1 VRETQVRLADAG
13 CQISLRRAVPAH
25 AGLPPAGAFAVV
37 VAVRDD
43 LGRDQPLQCG
53 EHRIGERVD
62 AVDLAGDLEKLQ
74 HAADFGSAKGPHA
87 TNIYVECRIAAPS
100 DPGNPAT
107 PSNSRGKESLV
118 SGLNKHARPHG
129 RDNYERRKASNCPRT
144 IVVALAI
151 MVLAGTAASGGAR
164 SNLAV
169 ASTAGASGAEQGGLY
184 VALGDSLAAGYGAS
198 NVSKSYV
205 PLYYGYL
212 ESNGSGVT
220 DLLKLS
226 LAGATST
233 DLQDTKLGQAVTA
246 INASSDT
253 KAVTINMGF
262 NDILRDPN
270 CPTAIA
276 STCLF
281 VGSLRAIL
289 GALNTALA
297 ADPGDETFQVM
308 EMYNPHIG
316 TPKASSTRQ
325 LLLGSDGKV
334 DCSGTGAALGLN
346 DLIHCISIEQGAKP
360 IEVLPIF
367 DAAGEAFLASD
378 HLHPND
384 AGHLAIAKAFG
395 GAATPTAPPSPPS
408 SAALRA
414 TKPQLSRATAGKTLT
429 ASMFVTNA
437 DTGKGVKGP
446 VTCQGKLSSKSLRA
460 MSHSSLSSGRS
471 SCTWQMPAAAH
482 NKQFKGS
489 ITLRFQGS
497 EVSRSFSTKVK

>member
-1 VRETQVRLADAG
+1 ME
-13 CQISLRRAVPAH
+13 
-25 AGLPPAGAFAVV
+25 
-37 VAVRDD
+37 
-43 LGRDQPLQCG
+43 
-53 EHRIGERVD
+53 
-62 AVDLAGDLEKLQ
+62 
-74 HAADFGSAKGPHA
+74 
-87 TNIYVECRIAAPS
+87 
-100 DPGNPAT
+100 
-107 PSNSRGKESLV
+107 
-118 SGLNKHARPHG
+118 SGLNKHARPH
-129 RDNYERRKASNCPRT
+129 RDNYERRKASNCPRTT

-151 MVLAGTAASGGAR
+151 MVLAGTAATGGAR
-164 SNLAV
+164 SNLAA

-184 VALGDSLAAGYGAS
+184 VALGDSLAAGFGAS

-205 PLYYGYL
+205 SLYYGYL
-212 ESNGSGVT
+212 QSNGSGVT

-233 DLQDTKLGQAVTA
+233 DLQNTKLGQALTA

-297 ADPGDETFQVM
+297 GDPGDETFQVL

-316 TPKASSTRQ
+316 TPNAAAMRQ

-334 DCSGTGAALGLN
+334 DCSGTGTALGLN
-346 DLIHCISIEQGAKP
+346 DLIRCISIEQGAKP
-360 IEVLPIF
+360 IDVLPIF

-395 GAATPTAPPSPPS
+395 GAATPTAPPPPPS
-408 SAALRA
+408 SATLRA
-414 TKPQLSRATAGKTLT
+414 TKPQLSRATAGRTLT
-429 ASMFVTNA
+429 ASMFVTKA
-437 DTGKGVKGP
+437 DTGKGVKGQ

-460 MSHSSLSSGRS
+460 TSHSSLSSGRS
-471 SCTWQMPAAAH
+471 SCAWQMPATAH

-489 ITLRFQGS
+489 IALRFQGS
-497 EVSRSFSTKVK
+497 QISRSFTTKVK